1 MLEKLPDL
9 MAGTNWQIED
19 SMESSDKAASWP
31 LTSTWVVEK
40 STETDSE
47 ALIGAETLSISSIL

>member
-1 MLEKLPDL
+1 MCSSSMNLRGPMLEKLPDL

-31 LTSTWVVEK
+31 LTS
-40 STETDSE
+40 
-47 ALIGAETLSISSIL
+47 